1 MPTPHPNPWRFL
13 HQLGLWLGDSQT
25 NTDPFPCAESTFPV
39 IVLKYMDT
47 QLADICEQQHT
58 LGSCSPREGSD
69 FSMAFK
75 ILCSSLCSPSGPS
88 HVLDLVPLSLPTLAA
103 SQPRIPSY
111 LLTFTQASPLA

>member
-1 MPTPHPNPWRFL
+1 M
-13 HQLGLWLGDSQT
+13 
-25 NTDPFPCAESTFPV
+25 
-39 IVLKYMDT
+39 IVLKYMDA

-88 HVLDLVPLSLPTLAA
+88 HLLDLVPLSLPTLAA

-111 LLTFTQASPLA
+111 LLTFTQASPLAWLTGRTPSPASDLNFSLGCLDGRWGCVGIP